1 MAGVR
6 QAVRVSRLLRPS
18 FMQTVLTQRREFWV
32 LLTLAGIQ
40 FTHVLDFM
48 IIMPLGPQLRDLF
61 AINDA
66 QFGFLVSA
74 YTFAAGVSG
83 LLAAS
88 FVDRFERKRLML
100 ILYTLFGLTTVACA
114 LAPTYGLL
122 MASRVAAG
130 TFGGILSAM
139 TQTVVGDVIPFERR
153 GRATGFVMTS
163 FAMATVVGVPSGLFL
178 ANVSGWH
185 SAFLVIAFMCI
196 LVGVMAAVCLPTL
209 DAHVLKTQGQ
219 QVTYAI
225 RQVWA
230 DANHRKALYMSG
242 AMMFAGF
249 TIIPYITIFTQA
261 NHILAPQDIPYIY
274 LCGGT
279 VTLLSA
285 RWVGRLSDQLGKR
298 KMFQRMLFL
307 AMLPMTITTLMQP
320 VPLPWVLLVFS
331 GFFFCMNAR
340 MIPGMAMLTSAAQP
354 QWRGTFMSLNSA
366 VQSVSIGMA
375 SWLGGVLIQRD
386 ASGQV
391 THFWLCALVGIAAT
405 FLALALSR
413 HVQMHSA
420 PAP

>member
-1 MAGVR
+1 
-6 QAVRVSRLLRPS
+6 
-18 FMQTVLTQRREFWV
+18 MQTVLTPRREFWL

-48 IIMPLGPQLRDLF
+48 VIMPLGPQLRDLF
-61 AINDA
+61 LINDA

-74 YTFAAGVSG
+74 YTFAAGISG

-88 FVDRFERKRLML
+88 FVDRFERKRL
-100 ILYTLFGLTTVACA
+100 IVVLYVLFGLTTLACA
-114 LAPTYGLL
+114 LAPNYAWL
-122 MASRVAAG
+122 MAARVAAG

-139 TQTVVGDVIPFERR
+139 TQTVIGDVIPFERR

-163 FAMATVVGVPSGLFL
+163 FAMATVVGVPSGLML
-178 ANVSGWH
+178 ANWAGWH
-185 SAFLVIAFMCI
+185 STFLAIAVLCLM
-196 LVGVMAAVCLPTL
+196 VTAMAVVCLPQL
-209 DAHVLKTQGQ
+209 DAHVAKAQGQ
-219 QVTYAI
+219 KALYAM

-230 DANHRKALYMSG
+230 DANHRRALFMSG

-261 NHILAPQDIPYIY
+261 NHILAPDEIPYIY

-285 RWVGRLSDQLGKR
+285 RWIGRLSDRVGKR
-298 KMFQRMLFL
+298 KMFQRMLL
-307 AMLPMTITTLMQP
+307 LTLVPMTITTVMQP
-320 VPLPWVLLVFS
+320 APLPWVLLVFA

-340 MIPGMAMLTSAAQP
+340 MIPGMALLTSAAQP

-366 VQSVSIGMA
+366 VQSVSIGLA

-386 ASGQV
+386 ANGLV
-391 THFWLCALVGIAAT
+391 THFWLCAVVGIAVT
-405 FLALALSR
+405 LLAFTLSR
-413 HVQMHSA
+413 RVEMHTSP
-420 PAP
+420 PASLA